1 MPSTYS
7 SLKIELIGTGDQAG
21 TWGNTTNVNL
31 GTAIQEAITGN
42 ATVTFA
48 SSNAAI
54 ALTDTNATQTAR
66 NLRLILDGTIST
78 TQTLFVPAITKQYLV
93 TNNLTSPVVISN
105 GTNASPTGTT
115 VTVPA
120 GKSMIVFNNG
130 TNIAEATNYIT
141 EFAAANITVTSA
153 VNAASANLTGT
164 LTASN
169 VTVTNNVNAA
179 TLNLTN
185 ALSITNGG
193 TNRSNLTYGSVLV
206 GNNTGIVTLVAPGG
220 SGNLLTSNGTHWIS
234 QAAGSAGNVS
244 GPGTSVDNEIVLFS
258 GTGGNVLKRASTT
271 GVLKA
276 ASGVINS
283 AVAGTDYVAPN
294 VATTFTATQ
303 TFSGSTS
310 TFGAILN
317 DVAEVATVVAT
328 AATGTINVDVTT
340 QSVLYYT
347 SNASANWTVN
357 LRASSGTALNT
368 ALSSN
373 QAITIAFL
381 VTQGGTAYYNSN
393 VQVDGVAITPKWQGG
408 TAPTAGNA
416 SGVDSYL
423 YTVVKSGT
431 GSLTVFASQT
441 QFK

>member
-317 DVAEVATVVAT
+317 DVAEIATVVAT

-340 QSVLYYT
+340 QTVLYYT

-373 QAITIAFL
+373 QAITVAFL

-423 YTVVKSGT
+423 YTVVKSGN

>member
-7 SLKIELIGTGDQAG
+7 SLKFELIGTGDQAG

-54 ALTDTNATQTAR
+54 ALTDTNAAQTAR

-347 SNASANWTVN
+347 SNASGNWTVN